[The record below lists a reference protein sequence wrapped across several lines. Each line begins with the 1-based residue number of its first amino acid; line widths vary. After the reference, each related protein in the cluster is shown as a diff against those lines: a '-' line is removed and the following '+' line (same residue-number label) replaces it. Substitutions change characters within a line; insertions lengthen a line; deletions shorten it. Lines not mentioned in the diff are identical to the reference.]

1 VTSGRFVHHVHSRLR
16 SEIESRGRSAD
27 PHGPRADP
35 GSCTD
40 PGHRMDLGCR
50 MDASSDDGC
59 DGLSVDELR
68 QLFVKQRNAD
78 DAFFADLGMSVSRIT
93 VIFYEM

>member
-1 VTSGRFVHHVHSRLR
+1 
-16 SEIESRGRSAD
+16 
-27 PHGPRADP
+27 
-35 GSCTD
+35 
-40 PGHRMDLGCR
+40 MDLGCR

>member
-1 VTSGRFVHHVHSRLR
+1 
-16 SEIESRGRSAD
+16 
-27 PHGPRADP
+27 
-35 GSCTD
+35 
-40 PGHRMDLGCR
+40 MDLGCR

-93 VIFYEM
+93 VIFYEMWNSEIFCFEIFTMLLSVCLFVCRMMLQKRLSRKPQNVHN